1 MWARVLILFFMRVV
15 ELRTIG
21 VIGIWSVSTIIQWVI
36 ISGSV
41 SIIVVISHYSDVFDI
56 FIDKIKFIN
65 IKSV

>member
-41 SIIVVISHYSDVFDI
+41 SIIVVISHYLDVFDI